1 MVHGRPAAVLPAPEA
16 GIINPSPHLVHDI
29 QSSVVLL
36 AASKSSG
43 SLVLNNL
50 NLFIA
55 GEVALLGSPNWPRVS
70 LHSAVVGNEGQY
82 LSLVKFNVGGAK
94 VSSRQGQRHKGA
106 SWIQF

>member
-1 MVHGRPAAVLPAPEA
+1 MVHGSPAAVLPAPEA

-50 NLFIA
+50 SNLFIA
-55 GEVALLGSPNWPRVS
+55 GEVALLGSPNWPRVG
-70 LHSAVVGNEGQY
+70 LHSAVVGNEG
-82 LSLVKFNVGGAK
+82 
-94 VSSRQGQRHKGA
+94 
-106 SWIQF
+106 